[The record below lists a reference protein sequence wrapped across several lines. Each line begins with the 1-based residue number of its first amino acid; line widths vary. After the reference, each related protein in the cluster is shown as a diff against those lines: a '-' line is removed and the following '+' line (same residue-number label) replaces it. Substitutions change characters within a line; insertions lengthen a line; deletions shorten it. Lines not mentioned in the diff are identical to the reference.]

1 MIVAAAVAAAQW
13 EGHRGSGQ
21 SRDGGHGQ
29 DSVSP
34 HCESALQGANHVLNA
49 PTTASSNQL
58 LLRCF
63 YSPADSSHSCRGHNA
78 GNAANQHAGNKAGR

>member
-34 HCESALQGANHVLNA
+34 LCESALQGANHALNA
-49 PTTASSNQL
+49 PTTASSNQ

-78 GNAANQHAGNKAGR
+78 GNAANQRAGNKAGR